1 MGESGDFGLDANIE
15 TYRLIVESAQEGIAI
30 IQEGRLRFCNPS
42 LVRMSGYSEA
52 ELLAGDIGEFVH
64 PDDRERVMAFH
75 RARTDGGEVPAQYE
89 FRAVSKDG
97 RTLHVHISGVAIEW
111 QGKPATLNFFT
122 DISDREY
129 AARALDANTTR
140 IRDMF
145 DNVPIGMFESTL
157 DGKFIYV
164 NNAVARMLKYDDP
177 ESLVAVVN
185 ATSIQDALYEDPARR
200 PRFIEEILRDGAH
213 WMSFENRYKCRDGSV
228 VDVIL
233 TFSSYNSCP
242 EGERYICGFV
252 EDVTARKR
260 DAERLRHSEHMHK
273 LITGAMS
280 DIIWAL
286 NQDER
291 FVYLSPSVEK
301 MLGYTAAELLH
312 ASWEN
317 MVVPEHHGI
326 VREVLDEFAA
336 GRRTS
341 ATREMQLRRK
351 DGSEVWVECT
361 GSLVDDPVDGELFLV
376 GASRDISDRKRAEQ
390 SAAASDTRFE
400 TIFRTAPTMISLVE
414 IDDGRFI
421 DVNDKFLKVSG
432 FTRDELIGRTSV
444 ELGWLTRDQ
453 RQELLSD
460 IRDSGRA
467 GPIRLRATA
476 KGGVR
481 VDAIYSGEIVTID
494 DTPRLLSIFEDIT
507 DYSRAERALQESE
520 KRYRLLF
527 NSGTDALFVSPL
539 TPGKERCFTEV
550 NDVACSRL
558 GYSREELLRMS
569 VRDVDTERN
578 PEVYARVADELLTRG
593 WSLFESEH
601 ATRDGEVFP
610 VEVSCRA
617 FESEG
622 VTYELSI
629 ARDISQRRKDEAE
642 KQQLLHSYQNLF
654 QQMLEGFALHEVIFD
669 SAGNPVNY
677 RFLAVNPAFEEMTGL
692 TSAEV
697 VGRTVLDVLPE
708 TEDVWIERYGRVVT
722 TGRPD
727 RFDNYSAALGR
738 HFLVTA
744 FRNAPGQFVTIFS
757 DITEQKRF
765 EGALMEAK
773 LAAEAASKVKSDF
786 LANMS
791 HEVRTPLNGIMGML
805 QLMQGTPLD
814 DEQRELME
822 AATQSSR
829 RLTRLLCD
837 ILDHSMIEAGK
848 LTIEPIPSSLSDVFN
863 QVRDLFRGSA
873 VSKGVSLFLAVDDD
887 VPPSL
892 LFDPTRM
899 HQILGNVV
907 GNAVKYTAAG
917 QVRVRA
923 SLASAC
929 PGSDPDEV
937 RVRITVED
945 TGIGIPP
952 EKLGIIFEPFA
963 QASAGYTRKFEGA
976 GLGLSICKQLVQN
989 MGGTIG
995 AENRAEG
1002 GARFSLELPLR
1013 VPRDAAGAG
1022 EVSPEPAVSLT
1033 GSGRILVAEDD
1044 EVNRFAIRKI
1054 LERAGYE
1061 IHTVENGKMV
1071 LEALGRNEFDLILM
1085 DIQMP
1090 LMDGISATKAIRKGE
1105 AGAETSA
1112 MPIVALTAYAMRG
1125 DEETMLEAGMNA
1137 YLPKPVERDALL
1149 RSVEQLLKT
1158 EQSTYSKGCIEDE
1171 S

>member
-1 MGESGDFGLDANIE
+1 MGESGEFGLGTNIE

-42 LVRMSGYSEA
+42 LARLSGYSEA
-52 ELLAGDIGEFVH
+52 QLLADDIGEFVH

-75 RARTDGGEVPAQYE
+75 RARTDGGQVPAHYE
-89 FRAVSKDG
+89 FRALSKDG
-97 RTLHVHISGVAIEW
+97 RTVYLHVSGVAIKW
-111 QGKPATLNFFT
+111 QGRPATLNFFT

-129 AARALDANTTR
+129 AARALDANINR

-157 DGKFIYV
+157 DGKFLYV
-164 NNAVARMLKYDDP
+164 NNAIARMLKYDDP
-177 ESLVAVVN
+177 EDLMAVAN
-185 ATSIQDALYEDPARR
+185 ATSIQDALYEDSARR
-200 PRFIEEILRDGAH
+200 PQFVEEIVNDGVH
-213 WMSFENRYKCRDGSV
+213 WKSFENRYKCRDGSV
-228 VDVIL
+228 VDAIL
-233 TFSSYNSCP
+233 TFSSFSDCP
-242 EGERYICGFV
+242 GDERYLCGFV

-260 DAERLRHSEHMHK
+260 AAERLRRSEHMYQ
-273 LITGAMS
+273 LITGTMS
-280 DIIWAL
+280 DVIWAL
-286 NQDER
+286 NRDQR

-301 MLGYTAAELLH
+301 VLGYTAAELLH
-312 ASWEN
+312 TSWEDL
-317 MVVPEHHGI
+317 VAPDHRGL
-326 VREVLDEFAA
+326 VREVFDDFAA
-336 GRRTS
+336 GRMAS
-341 ATREMQLRRK
+341 ATLEMLLRRK

-361 GSLVDDPVDGELFLV
+361 GSLVEAPEDGELYLV

-432 FTRDELIGRTSV
+432 FSRDELIGRTSV
-444 ELGWLTRDQ
+444 ELGWLTLEQ
-453 RQELLSD
+453 RQALLSD

-494 DTPRLLSIFEDIT
+494 ETPRLLSIFEDIT
-507 DYSRAERALQESE
+507 DFARAERALQESE

-539 TPGKERCFTEV
+539 RPGKERCFTEV

-569 VRDVDTERN
+569 PRDVDTERDLA
-578 PEVYARVADELLTRG
+578 VYARVADELLTKG

-601 ATRDGEVFP
+601 ATRGGEVFP

-617 FESEG
+617 FNSEG
-622 VTYELSI
+622 VIYELSI

-654 QQMLEGFALHEVIFD
+654 QQMLEGFALHEILFD
-669 SAGNPVNY
+669 SAGNPENY
-677 RFLAVNPAFEEMTGL
+677 RFLAVNPAFEKMTGL
-692 TSAEV
+692 TAAEV
-697 VGRTVLDVLPE
+697 IGQTVLDILPE
-708 TEDVWIERYGRVVT
+708 TEDVWIQRYGRIVT

-727 RFDNYSAALGR
+727 RFDSYSAAFGR
-738 HFLVTA
+738 HYLVTA

-757 DITEQKRF
+757 DITEQKQF

-805 QLMQGTPLD
+805 QLLEGTLLD
-814 DEQRELME
+814 GEQRELME

-837 ILDHSMIEAGK
+837 ILDHSTIEAGK
-848 LTIEPIPSSLSDVFN
+848 LAIEPMPCSLRDVFN
-863 QVRDLFRGSA
+863 QVRDVFRGSA
-873 VSKGVSLFLAVDDD
+873 GCKGVPLSLAVDDD
-887 VPPSL
+887 VPPLL

-907 GNAVKYTAAG
+907 GNAIKYTAAG
-917 QVRVRA
+917 QVGVRA
-923 SLASAC
+923 SVASAC
-929 PGSDPDEV
+929 SGTDPNEV
-937 RVRITVED
+937 RVLITVED

-952 EKLGIIFEPFA
+952 EKLDIIFEPFA

-976 GLGLSICKQLVQN
+976 GLGLSICRQLVDM

-995 AENRAEG
+995 AENRAG
-1002 GARFSLELPLR
+1002 GGTRFMLELPLR
-1013 VPRDAAGAG
+1013 VPRDAAGVG
-1022 EVSPEPAVSLT
+1022 ESWSEPAVSPT

-1054 LERAGYE
+1054 LERVGYE
-1061 IHTVENGKMV
+1061 VHTVENGRAA
-1071 LEALGRNEFDLILM
+1071 LEALRKDAFDLVLM

-1090 LMDGISATKAIRKGE
+1090 LMDGISATGAIRKGE
-1105 AGAETSA
+1105 SGVNVSA
-1112 MPIVALTAYAMRG
+1112 VPILALTAYAMRG
-1125 DEETMLEAGMNA
+1125 DEETMLEAGMDA

-1149 RSVEQLLKT
+1149 RSIEQLLRP
-1158 EQSTYSKGCIEDE
+1158 ERLTYSKG
-1171 S
+1171 